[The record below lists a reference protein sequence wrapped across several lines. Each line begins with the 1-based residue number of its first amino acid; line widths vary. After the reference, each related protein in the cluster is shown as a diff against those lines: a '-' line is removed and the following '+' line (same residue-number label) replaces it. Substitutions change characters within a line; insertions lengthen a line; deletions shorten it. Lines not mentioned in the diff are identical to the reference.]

1 MDDANDKIIVRN
13 VALSNTP
20 SPVALP
26 DGKERIPLGSGVIT
40 KLLGQGGM
48 AAVYEIW
55 NSQLEMYRAVKL
67 INPGSSEST
76 RQRFQTEIKITA
88 KLSHPNIV
96 EIHGVGEWNGLPYI
110 EMEKLEGVGLDAL
123 IAERG
128 ALPPVV
134 CTAICIMI
142 CRALNYAHNQDCSI
156 YGKNYHGV
164 IHRDLKPANIMICSS
179 GIVKLMDFG
188 IARPADVSFHT
199 MDGLVA
205 GTLQYLAPEQLE
217 KQKLDVTTDI
227 YALGVTMYEI
237 VTGVVAFPQTNLP
250 KLIADKSRNKFKPLE
265 EFHIKLPPR
274 LRRLIY
280 KCMEQ
285 APDKREPSAAA
296 LLDELHKIHA
306 LFTNRSPEQIMAA
319 FTAGKGTKTVLATR
333 RRFPLKAVAAVCLA
347 AAATAG
353 MYVLV
358 WPLAQYSLMSIPA
371 SQAVAPRPAVPA
383 PPVQTEAAKPA
394 PSEAAAPEPHQT
406 AAARTRVASPGKQP
420 SPAPAASLSSRET
433 AQPASLF
440 SSLREKYGTDD
451 NLVIMEKE
459 LAARNYQ
466 NVLSL
471 YDLLP
476 KDVAHTPK
484 PLILRMRVFEATG
497 NLGRLAQMLESN
509 SVNDG
514 EFILE
519 KAKFAF
525 RNQNYAECRR
535 LLAQSLTVPHAF
547 IDYDVLRQEVSYYTA
562 LCLTAQFDANPTE
575 QTYKD
580 ALDAWWQLRNALRNN
595 PDHEYNRKAVSEL
608 QRMAKKMQKG

>member
-1 MDDANDKIIVRN
+1 MDETNDRFIIQN
-13 VALSNTP
+13 VTNSNVP

-55 NSQLEMYRAVKL
+55 NGQLEMYRAVKL
-67 INPGSSEST
+67 INPGSSESV

-110 EMEKLEGVGLDAL
+110 EMEKLDGMGLDAL

-134 CTAICIMI
+134 CTAIGIMI

-164 IHRDLKPANIMICSS
+164 IHRDLKPANIMICSN

-217 KQKLDVTTDI
+217 KQKLDDTTDI

-237 VTGVVAFPQTNLP
+237 VTGVVAFPQTSFP
-250 KLIADKSRNKFKPLE
+250 KLIADKTKNKFKPLE
-265 EFHIKLPPR
+265 EFHIRLPSR

-285 APDKREPSAAA
+285 AQANRVHSAAA

-306 LFTNRSPEQIMAA
+306 LLTNRSPEQIMAA
-319 FTAGKGTKTVLATR
+319 FTAGKGKKTVLATR
-333 RRFPLKAVAAVCLA
+333 RRFPWKAVAAACFVA
-347 AAATAG
+347 AAGIGLYEFA
-353 MYVLV
+353 
-358 WPLAQYSLMSIPA
+358 WPLVKDSLMSKPVQSA
-371 SQAVAPRPAVPA
+371 PPRPRPPAPLAPVQAEAPKPVPA
-383 PPVQTEAAKPA
+383 PQQAPA
-394 PSEAAAPEPHQT
+394 PV
-406 AAARTRVASPGKQP
+406 RNKQVQAGRQ
-420 SPAPAASLSSRET
+420 PAVSKGSGRET
-433 AQPASLF
+433 AQPVPLL
-440 SSLREKYGTDD
+440 SSLQEKYGTGD

-466 NVLSL
+466 NVLSV

-476 KDVAHTPK
+476 K
-484 PLILRMRVFEATG
+484 E
-497 NLGRLAQMLESN
+497 
-509 SVNDG
+509 
-514 EFILE
+514 
-519 KAKFAF
+519 
-525 RNQNYAECRR
+525 
-535 LLAQSLTVPHAF
+535 
-547 IDYDVLRQEVSYYTA
+547 TA
-562 LCLTAQFDANPTE
+562 RAPRAIHP
-575 QTYKD
+575 
-580 ALDAWWQLRNALRNN
+580 
-595 PDHEYNRKAVSEL
+595 
-608 QRMAKKMQKG
+608 